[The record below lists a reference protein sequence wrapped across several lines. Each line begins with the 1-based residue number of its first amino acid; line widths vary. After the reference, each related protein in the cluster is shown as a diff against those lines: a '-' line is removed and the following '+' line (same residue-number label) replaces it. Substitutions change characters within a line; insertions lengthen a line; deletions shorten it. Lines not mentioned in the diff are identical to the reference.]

1 MTKFSSRQLPV
12 NVTQTCDNHLMHLCC
27 ICC

>member
-1 MTKFSSRQLPV
+1 MKKFSARQIPV
-12 NVTQTCDNHLMHLCC
+12 NVTQTCDNSMMHICC

>member
-1 MTKFSSRQLPV
+1 MMKYSARQIPV
-12 NVTQTCDNHLMHLCC
+12 NVTQTCDNQLMHLCC